1 MSNAQ
6 GVSLGVEGKVA
17 LIVGGGAG
25 MGEQS
30 ALKLSAAGCSV
41 VVLDVNKVAAD
52 NVVAKITANSGKA
65 TAFTGDALDSAN
77 VGDLISRIEQ
87 KVGGI
92 NILVCIVGQAHWG
105 QFLDVSLDDF
115 DLDHHRNLRYVFAL
129 SQAVARSIVKR
140 SCDGAFVMISSVSGV
155 QSAPNHSSYG
165 AAKAGLMNLVRSMA
179 VELAEKNIRVNAVA
193 PGAIATP
200 RINASFPEGQA
211 SPALRSMLQTIP
223 MGRMGQPEDI
233 GNAVLFLSSG
243 LARYITGHTLLVDG
257 GLTAGLALGT
267 IKPDAPPPSSAA
279 R

>member
-1 MSNAQ
+1 MNNAQ
-6 GVSLGVEGKVA
+6 FVSLGLDGKVA

-30 ALKLSAAGCSV
+30 ARKLGAAGCSV
-41 VVLDVNKVAAD
+41 VVLDVNQGAAD

-65 TAFTGDALDSAN
+65 TAFIGDALDCAN
-77 VGDLISRIEQ
+77 AADLIARIEQ
-87 KVGGI
+87 KAGGI
-92 NILVCIVGQAHWG
+92 DILVCIIGQAHWG

-115 DLDHHRNLRYVFAL
+115 DLDHRRNLRYIFAV

-140 SCDGAFVMISSVSGV
+140 GAAGAFVMIASVSGV

-179 VELAEKNIRVNAVA
+179 VELAGKNIRVNAIA

-200 RINASFPEGQA
+200 RINASFPDGEA

-233 GNAVLFLSSG
+233 GNAVLFLTSG
-243 LARYITGHTLLVDG
+243 LARYITGHTLIVDG
-257 GLTAGLALGT
+257 GLTAGFALGT
-267 IKPDAPPPSSAA
+267 IKPDAPPAK
-279 R
+279 